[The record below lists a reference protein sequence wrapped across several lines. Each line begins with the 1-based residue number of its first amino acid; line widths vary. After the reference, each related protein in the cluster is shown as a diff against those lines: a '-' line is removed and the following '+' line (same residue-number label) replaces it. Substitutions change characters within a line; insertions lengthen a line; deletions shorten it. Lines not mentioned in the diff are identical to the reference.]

1 MTGRINNNLYFSVT
15 DLIRLTRLI
24 AIVSQPLEVAVVV
37 IVVVVVVC
45 VVVVVSGLLAL
56 SLKMEKYVCGG

>member
-1 MTGRINNNLYFSVT
+1 MKGDWKNKKYFSVT

-24 AIVSQPLEVAVVV
+24 AIVSQPLEV
-37 IVVVVVVC
+37 VVVVVC

-56 SLKMEKYVCGG
+56 S

>member
-1 MTGRINNNLYFSVT
+1 MYFSVT

-24 AIVSQPLEVAVVV
+24 AIVSQPLEVVVVVVV
-37 IVVVVVVC
+37 IVVVC

-56 SLKMEKYVCGG
+56 SLKWKMMCVVGSVLM